1 MGDADETPARRAPSS
16 LASSGAE
23 QGVRPLGGDAP
34 GRPDL
39 ESAIARYRGTKV
51 FVPWPGKTLFE
62 HFKGFE
68 LDLRPALPPG
78 DLDAGLIVVSF
89 PHSGKPPRLVQ
100 VFTELAGIWTD
111 DLRRAVIERR
121 VRIVL
126 DASPEAY
133 PPGANRMEPTR
144 QGLERLGAPIEAAI
158 WVTQDRGYDAQY
170 ADYRAGRGLRDGL
183 RVLNYDYW
191 IRRFHRQF
199 ETRGKDLYPA
209 RLAAFEA
216 RPRTRGR
223 RFISLNMTLRPS
235 KLLFLLSV
243 IRDGLWDDGYISCGG
258 LFKKASN
265 FDGVADLSLTEDYF
279 AHKLNGLTAF
289 GPLKDELLPYFSAL
303 EAKGQVILGD
313 VARDGQNG
321 LPKQSP
327 IDPML
332 REYDDCWLTAVT
344 ETEMRPRRSRVTEKS
359 FGALVNFQPM
369 VVFGNPGALG
379 QVRELGYLTFGD
391 AIDETYDE
399 IEDPGRRF
407 TAAYAE
413 FYRLC
418 RMEEAELARTVDRL
432 REVLVFNAEW
442 GMTRLPRIYRE
453 RIDLAFLD
461 ALFEFGSAA

>member
-1 MGDADETPARRAPSS
+1 MGDADETPARQPPSP
-16 LASSGAE
+16 LASRRAE
-23 QGVRPLGGDAP
+23 RGLRPLGKIMPD
-34 GRPDL
+34 RQDL
-39 ESAIARYRGTKV
+39 ESAVARYRGTKV
-51 FVPWPGKTLFE
+51 FIPWPGKTLFE

-68 LDLRPALPPG
+68 LDLRQELPPG

-89 PHSGKPPRLVQ
+89 PHSGKPPRLIQ
-100 VFTELAGIWTD
+100 VFAELAGIWTD
-111 DLRRAVIERR
+111 NLRRAVIERR

-144 QGLERLGAPIEAAI
+144 QGLERLGVPIESAV
-158 WVTQDRGYDAQY
+158 WVTQDRGYDAEY
-170 ADYRAGRGLRDGL
+170 TDYRTGRGLGGGL

-199 ETRGKDLYPA
+199 ENRGKSLYPA
-209 RLAAFEA
+209 RLATFEA

-265 FDGVADLSLTEDYF
+265 FDGDADLSLSEDYF
-279 AHKLNGLTAF
+279 AHKLDGLTAF
-289 GPLKDELLPYFSAL
+289 DALKEELLPYFSAL

-332 REYDDCWLTAVT
+332 GEYDDCWFTAVT
-344 ETEMRPRRSRVTEKS
+344 ETEMRARRSRVTEKS
-359 FGALVNFQPM
+359 FGALMNFQPM

-407 TAAYAE
+407 TAAYGE

-418 RMEEAELARTVDRL
+418 RMDEEELARTADRL

-461 ALFEFGSAA
+461 ALFEASSAA